1 MEHVGP
7 HSARPY
13 PAIASCGIAPL
24 SFTGSCAVPAC
35 AVSLVDKPYARVCC
49 ECQCRSC
56 VAEAYILALE
66 QPGGLACAMCKKKV
80 RSWTIFLPNGEQCPF
95 EVPGS
100 VDAGVT
106 DVTHATTEEAT
117 DLERARLSFQ
127 EYYRK
132 ELGAL
137 DIWEDLAAGVLQGS
151 IAPGTIEGDR
161 LACLARNVSVRADRL
176 QSMLGSQCFC
186 AC

>member
-1 MEHVGP
+1 
-7 HSARPY
+7 
-13 PAIASCGIAPL
+13 
-24 SFTGSCAVPAC
+24 
-35 AVSLVDKPYARVCC
+35 
-49 ECQCRSC
+49 
-56 VAEAYILALE
+56 
-66 QPGGLACAMCKKKV
+66 MCNKKV
-80 RSWTIFLPNGEQCPF
+80 RSWTIFLPNGEQRPF

-117 DLERARLSFQ
+117 DLERARLIFQ

-132 ELGAL
+132 ELGVL

-161 LACLARNVSVRADRL
+161 LACLARNVSVRSDRL
-176 QSMLGSQCFC
+176 QSIRFTLKYKMWCKYLLMQHSARAQC
-186 AC
+186 A